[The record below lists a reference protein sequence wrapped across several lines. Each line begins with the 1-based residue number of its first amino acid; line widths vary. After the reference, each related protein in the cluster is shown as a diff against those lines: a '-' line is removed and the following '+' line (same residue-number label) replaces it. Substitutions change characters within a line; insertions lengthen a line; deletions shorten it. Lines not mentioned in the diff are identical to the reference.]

1 MQSCPAW
8 LLISGSLS
16 SCCPCRNRRWS
27 RPHRIRTRMIAS
39 RLRPH
44 TRCRVSLPRRQRRN
58 AKARGG
64 PKNKPS
70 SLAAYD
76 TKTKFGNACWAFNL
90 EDGCANKTEKS
101 LSLGIRSV
109 RKGFT
114 CVPHAISLGTLSSTV
129 RPRRLESDYVSL
141 SRFVFTNH
149 RLLPLRMESP
159 SRRLATVIRSV
170 TGPLSGLRIRGRLV
184 HRICTRSEIV
194 PTKNSFVRGWRGND
208 FKVSSRKQ
216 TICVRIR
223 VDVRHRGLPAR

>member
-1 MQSCPAW
+1 M
-8 LLISGSLS
+8 
-16 SCCPCRNRRWS
+16 
-27 RPHRIRTRMIAS
+27 
-39 RLRPH
+39 
-44 TRCRVSLPRRQRRN
+44 SLPRRQRRKLRRVVVRRTSR
-58 AKARGG
+58 AVLLRMTRRL
-64 PKNKPS
+64 S
-70 SLAAYD
+70 SAMHAGLSTLKMAVRIRPRR
-76 TKTKFGNACWAFNL
+76 TQ
-90 EDGCANKTEKS
+90 
-101 LSLGIRSV
+101 SLGIRGV

-194 PTKNSFVRGWRGND
+194 PTKNSFVRGWHGND

-216 TICVRIR
+216 TFCMRIR